1 MNRRFRLTSTLAV
14 ALLAGT
20 ALGGYAV
27 VHPTSAAASPAAND
41 VSQLPAGVSPQVL
54 PDFTELA
61 ARVKPAV
68 VTILSDLAP
77 GAATDDGGDNGQ
89 QQGDNGP
96 GDQGGGDQ
104 GVAARARRRRTGCR
118 SRCRSRST

>member
-20 ALGGYAV
+20 ALGGSSLISRSFADA
-27 VHPTSAAASPAAND
+27 TPAAND
-41 VSQLPAGVSPQVL
+41 VSQLPAGVSSQIL

-77 GAATDDGGDNGQ
+77 GAAVSDGPDNG
-89 QQGDNGP
+89 
-96 GDQGGGDQ
+96 DQ
-104 GVAARARRRRTGCR
+104 RRRQWRR
-118 SRCRSRST
+118 